1 MTWGNLLEGQERIQ
15 PPANYNKS
23 VRCSRSSISAAAGIG
38 CINFEYTDGFLNSME
53 KVWLSKCK
61 CQSLHLNKQWTQWC
75 SPYPLNNNWPHGRL
89 MEIQR
94 RGGLDR
100 HDTPTDREGQKSGS
114 WTRNHSLLD
123 SLIRSP
129 AGASRI
135 STLRLSTHD
144 ILEMF
149 GCLDRLI
156 LMLVLVTV

>member
-1 MTWGNLLEGQERIQ
+1 MLNLIKSRKKESTGRQREGKRGS
-15 PPANYNKS
+15 KS
-23 VRCSRSSISAAAGIG
+23 EKRHRSSFSAGIG
-38 CINFEYTDGFLNSME
+38 CINFEYADGFLNSME

-61 CQSLHLNKQWTQWC
+61 CQTLHLNKQWTQWC
-75 SPYPLNNNWPHGRL
+75 SLYPLNNNWPHGRL

-94 RGGLDR
+94 RDRGGGALDR

-123 SLIRSP
+123 SLIRAP

-135 STLRLSTHD
+135 SPLVPYTHD

-149 GCLDRLI
+149 GC
-156 LMLVLVTV
+156 